1 MQNLQDGL
9 LRRRSMAC
17 HYCFFQPTFTKLISI
32 KLDVQRRIVCPEEE
46 IFPPN
51 LAVPGYAREVKKSQ
65 EEFENFCVSK
75 AQVFIDVD

>member
-17 HYCFFQPTFTKLISI
+17 HYCFFQPTFISI

-51 LAVPGYAREVKKSQ
+51 LAVPGYAREVPKNQ
-65 EEFENFCVSK
+65 EELENFCVSK
-75 AQVFIDVD
+75 LKSLLTLTKI